1 MYERDLTLKELWQ
14 QTAEQE
20 SLEVKRR
27 ELEARRAALD
37 ERLDALDRTRRA
49 EAADV
54 ARLEGGSLA
63 AFFYQALGRREEKL
77 DEERQ
82 QAWAAQVRYDAAARE
97 RQAVEADLGRLD
109 ARLRELAG
117 CRQRYQQALTER
129 VRQLKAASGPAA
141 QELMEC
147 ETRLDGLAL
156 RQKEL
161 AEALQAGKAAR
172 RTAAAVLDA
181 LDSAEG
187 WGTWD
192 AFGGGFG
199 VGLAKYSELD
209 EAQRNIEQLQVE
221 LGRFRTELADVEINA
236 ELRATVDGFTRF
248 ADLFFDNVFTD
259 WAVLDHI
266 RDAQA
271 QVRATQGEIE
281 RVLRRLKKLR
291 ADLDAQ
297 VEDERERREQI
308 AREAGG

>member
-192 AFGGGFG
+192 VMGGGLG
-199 VGLAKYSELD
+199 VDLAKYGSLD
-209 EAQRNIEQLQVE
+209 EAQEQVERLQVE
-221 LGRFRTELADVEINA
+221 LRRFKTELADVEINA
-236 ELRATVDGFTRF
+236 ELQVTVEGFMRF
-248 ADLFFDNVFTD
+248 ADFFFDNLFTD

-266 RDAQA
+266 GHAKA
-271 QVRATQGEIE
+271 QVRDTRKQIE
-281 RVLRRLKKLR
+281 RVLARLKR
-291 ADLDAQ
+291 MNADLDAQ
-297 VEDERERREQI
+297 LEDERERREQI
-308 AREAGG
+308 AIDAE